1 MTLHSSDFGPAPIRR
16 FGFLLFPGFP
26 MACLTAAIDT
36 LHTANELAGHQV
48 FSWSL
53 VTETGAQATASAG
66 VPFAADCSLAEADAM
81 DCLFLLSGPEAVFDD
96 PVPGHGRLRY
106 LARHGII
113 LGAAAGG
120 IFPLARSG
128 VLSGRR
134 CAVHWSYRNAFETAF
149 PDCTA
154 VDRLAVRDGPV
165 HTISG
170 AAAMLDLALELTGN
184 ALGEA
189 AMNEVACMY
198 QHPVLRSGSA
208 RQKIPVLQS
217 GRTVDQMPPAVKQ
230 AMSIFS
236 ENVETPV
243 GIREV
248 ARMAGISPRQLERSF
263 RTATGLSPGEY
274 YRRQRLKTAR
284 QMVRYSWDSI
294 SDIAHSVGYASS
306 STLTLHYRKFYGV
319 TPVQD
324 RKQTFLPEA
333 GIPAR
338 NRPAAD
344 QCPAKTITLSSG

>member
-1 MTLHSSDFGPAPIRR
+1 MTLHSSDFGPAPIRHI
-16 FGFLLFPGFP
+16 GFLLFPGFP
-26 MACLTAAIDT
+26 MACLTAAVDT
-36 LHTANELAGHQV
+36 LHTANELAGQQV
-48 FSWSL
+48 FRWSL
-53 VTETGAQATASAG
+53 VTETGARATASAG
-66 VPFAADCSLAEADAM
+66 VPFEADCSLAEADAV
-81 DCLFLLSGPEAVFDD
+81 DCLFLLSGPEAEFGD
-96 PVPGHGRLRY
+96 PVPGNGRLRY
-106 LARHGII
+106 LARHGIL

-120 IFPLARSG
+120 VFPLARSG

-134 CAVHWSYRNAFETAF
+134 CAVHWSYLSAFETAF
-149 PDCTA
+149 PECTA
-154 VDRLAVRDGPV
+154 IDRLAVRDGPV

-170 AAAMLDLALELTGN
+170 AAAMFDLALELIGN

-189 AMNEVACMY
+189 AMNEVACMF

-208 RQKIPVLQS
+208 RQKVPVLQS
-217 GRTVDQMPPAVKQ
+217 ARTVDQMPPAVKQ

-236 ENVETPV
+236 ENVESPV

-248 ARMAGISPRQLERSF
+248 ARRTGISPRQLERSF

-284 QMVRYSWDSI
+284 QMVRFSWDSI

-324 RKQTFLPEA
+324 RKQTFRPDPGVSARIPLTADRVPE
-333 GIPAR
+333 
-338 NRPAAD
+338 
-344 QCPAKTITLSSG
+344 KVVTFTSG

>member
-1 MTLHSSDFGPAPIRR
+1 MTLHSSDFGPALIRR
-16 FGFLLFPGFP
+16 IGFLLFPGFP

-36 LHTANELAGHQV
+36 LHTANELAGNQV

-53 VTETGAQATASAG
+53 ITETGTQATASAG
-66 VPFAADCSLAEADAM
+66 VPFSADCSLAETDAI
-81 DCLFLLSGPEAVFDD
+81 DCLFLLSGPEAGFDD
-96 PVPGHGRLRY
+96 PASGHGRLRY
-106 LARHGII
+106 LARHGVI

-120 IFPLARSG
+120 VFPLARSG

-134 CAVHWSYRNAFETAF
+134 CAVHWSFRSAFESAF

-165 HTISG
+165 HTVSG
-170 AAAMLDLALELTGN
+170 AAAMFDLTLELIEN
-184 ALGEA
+184 ELGEA
-189 AMNEVACMY
+189 AMNEVACMF
-198 QHPVLRSGSA
+198 QHPVPRSVSA
-208 RQKIPVLQS
+208 RQKVPVLQS

-230 AMSIFS
+230 AMFIFS

-306 STLTLHYRKFYGV
+306 STLTLHYRKFYGI

-324 RKQTFLPEA
+324 RKQTFLPDT
-333 GIPAR
+333 GIPVR

-344 QCPAKTITLSSG
+344 RSAAKAVTFASG